1 MINSKNLIVLFVITT
16 VASTFLTITPS
27 AMKLSNAAE
36 VNQNT
41 IDCNSKK
48 GTANTFA
55 GNLNFGGVKCEGQN
69 GGTASLI
76 GIRSNSTPKLSP
88 SASNSNIIDC
98 NSKKGTA
105 NTFAGNLN
113 FGGVKCE
120 GQNGGTASAGAAK
133 LGPNSLSIH
142 STQGP
147 NDGTHIGGAI
157 RR

>member
-16 VASTFLTITPS
+16 VASTFLTIIPS
-27 AMKLSNAAE
+27 AMKLSNAVE

-48 GTANTFA
+48 GTANTIA
-55 GNLNFGGVKCEGQN
+55 GNLNY
-69 GGTASLI
+69 
-76 GIRSNSTPKLSP
+76 
-88 SASNSNIIDC
+88 
-98 NSKKGTA
+98 
-105 NTFAGNLN
+105 
-113 FGGVKCE
+113 GGVKCE

-142 STQGP
+142 SAQGP
-147 NDGTHIGGAI
+147 NDGTHFGGAI